1 MLPMPKRM
9 LINGFAQC
17 CPSSQSQGQWKS
29 SRDRTSRGYLDPDF
43 WVEIALTL
51 ERGCFDSLFFADVHG
66 IYDVYAGNSDA
77 GIRHAVQAPGN
88 DPILL
93 FPLLAHETRHLGL
106 ISTYST
112 SYYAPYLTAKTFT
125 SLDHFTRGRVG
136 WNIVTSYLE
145 SSYRNGLGQMLP
157 HDERYD
163 RAEEYMEV
171 VYKLWERSWDDD
183 AVVLDTE
190 ADVHTDP
197 ARVHTIDHCGP
208 YFEVEGPFMCEA
220 SPQRTPLLVQAG
232 SSPRGNAFGA
242 RHAEAQFIVYPTVGL
257 AAQGNRQLRE
267 LAAAEGRDPQRL
279 KTLLAVTVIVAETE
293 REAQD
298 KRDLYLANASVEG
311 ALALFGGWT
320 GVDLSIFKPDD
331 TLEAFESQGMQHLAA
346 YWASIDGERRWTFAE
361 MCEFMKISSVAPV
374 FVGTPAQVCDEMER
388 WMEEADVD
396 GFNLVPVANPG
407 DFADFVGLVVPELQ
421 SRGRMR
427 TAYEGATL
435 RENIYGIGQTRLP
448 NDHPAHRILAG
459 SR

>member
-1 MLPMPKRM
+1 MSRRM

-29 SRDRTSRGYLDPDF
+29 PRDRTSRGYLDPDF
-43 WVEIALTL
+43 WIEIARTL

-66 IYDVYAGNSDA
+66 VYDVYRSSRDP
-77 GIRHAVQAPGN
+77 GIRQAVQVPGN
-88 DPILL
+88 DPLLL

-112 SYYAPYLTAKTFT
+112 TYYAPYLTAKTFT

-157 HDERYD
+157 HDDRYD
-163 RAEEYMEV
+163 RADEYMEV
-171 VYKLWERSWDDD
+171 VYKLWERSWDDG
-183 AVVLDTE
+183 AVVLDAD

-197 ARVHTIDHCGP
+197 ARVHTIDHAGP
-208 YFEVEGPFMCEA
+208 HFSVEGPFMCEP
-220 SPQRTPLLVQAG
+220 SPQRTPFLVQAG

-242 RHAEAQFIVYPTVGL
+242 RHAEAQFVVYPTIPL
-257 AAQGNRQLRE
+257 AAQGTRTLRE
-267 LAAAEGRDPQRL
+267 LAAAEGRDPQSI
-279 KTLLAVTVIVAETE
+279 KTLLASTVIVGETE
-293 REAQD
+293 AEA
-298 KRDLYLANASVEG
+298 KLKHERYLANANMEG

-320 GVDLSIFKPDD
+320 GVDLSAFRPED

-361 MCEFMKISSVAPV
+361 MCEFMKISSVCPV
-374 FVGTPAQVCDEMER
+374 FVGTPAQVADEMES
-388 WMEEADVD
+388 WVEQADID
-396 GFNLVPVANPG
+396 GFNLIPVTNPG
-407 DFADFVGLVVPELQ
+407 DFTDFVDLVVPELQ

-427 TAYEGATL
+427 TSYEGATL
-435 RENIYGIGQTRLP
+435 RENFCGVGQARLGK
-448 NDHPAHRILAG
+448 DHPAHRILG
-459 SR
+459 